1 VTKRA
6 FQTGGI
12 EKSVH
17 EEGLLL
23 IFACNKLNVILH
35 TKVLGPMKS
44 VSQNVLLTYLK
55 CRDYTNSGKKPDLVN
70 VSLTKEIIHVIG
82 LATTKLQLW

>member
-1 VTKRA
+1 
-6 FQTGGI
+6 
-12 EKSVH
+12 
-17 EEGLLL
+17 
-23 IFACNKLNVILH
+23 
-35 TKVLGPMKS
+35 MKS